1 MYKCNKC
8 GYTSP
13 GFLGKCPECG
23 AWGSLEESI
32 EEKENKNLKKSLGG
46 QSPAKLLTEIWLK
59 SYVKTQVTFLV

>member
-23 AWGSLEESI
+23 AWGSLEENI
-32 EEKENKNLKKSLGG
+32 EEKEHKNLKK
-46 QSPAKLLTEIWLK
+46 A
-59 SYVKTQVTFLV
+59 